1 MPWIKFGARK
11 IYIWIKAHLMNC
23 INEFRTITCFYCN
36 WYANIII
43 MTISCPW
50 ISKGSHAITI
60 KRTIISSHLTTNY
73 LHQDLVPKSKTKF
86 DNNRASIVAISYIEF
101 AICYHKTVV
110 TRIIMRIAWI
120 SSYQNIWTQINFTR
134 KTNHTLIDAWMVCFK
149 RANFS
154 YLLSI
159 PIKNF
164 I

>member
-1 MPWIKFGARK
+1 MKFGLPWIKFGARE

-86 DNNRASIVAISYIEF
+86 DNNRASIVAISYTEF
-101 AICYHKTVV
+101 AIWHHKTVCV
-110 TRIIMRIAWI
+110 NKFIPKYVD
-120 SSYQNIWTQINFTR
+120 SNKFYSKNKSYFNQCMN
-134 KTNHTLIDAWMVCFK
+134 
-149 RANFS
+149 S
-154 YLLSI
+154 LL
-159 PIKNF
+159 
-164 I
+164 

>member
-101 AICYHKTVV
+101 AICYHNAHCVKKF
-110 TRIIMRIAWI
+110 IPKYLD
-120 SSYQNIWTQINFTR
+120 SNKFYSENKSYFNRCMNG
-134 KTNHTLIDAWMVCFK
+134 
-149 RANFS
+149 
-154 YLLSI
+154 LL
-159 PIKNF
+159 
-164 I
+164 

>member
-1 MPWIKFGARK
+1 
-11 IYIWIKAHLMNC
+11 MNC

-73 LHQDLVPKSKTKF
+73 LHQDLAPKSKTKF

-101 AICYHKTVV
+101 AICYHKTIV
-110 TRIIMRIAWI
+110 TRLISRNLITRTRIAWI
-120 SSYQNIWTQINFTR
+120 SSYQHIWTQINFTR
-134 KTNHTLIDAWMVCFK
+134 RTNHTLIDAWIVWFK

>member
-1 MPWIKFGARK
+1 
-11 IYIWIKAHLMNC
+11 MNC

-86 DNNRASIVAISYIEF
+86 DNNRASFVAISYTEF

-110 TRIIMRIAWI
+110 TRLISRNLITRSNIAWI
-120 SSYQNIWTQINFTR
+120 SSYQNMWTQINFTR
-134 KTNHTLIDAWMVCFK
+134 KTNHTLINAWIVCFK

>member
-11 IYIWIKAHLMNC
+11 IYIWIKAHLMNR
-23 INEFRTITCFYCN
+23 INEFGTITCFYCN

-101 AICYHKTVV
+101 AICYHITWV
-110 TRIIMRIAWI
+110 
-120 SSYQNIWTQINFTR
+120 SSYKNIWTQINFTR
-134 KTNHTLIDAWMVCFK
+134 ETNHTLIDAWMVCFK